1 MRANQSWGDVLNLA
15 LGAGFR
21 AKIFTHG
28 WSQLP
33 ALLPGYVRE
42 LQYQFLPLGLALGTL
57 GALALLWRSR
67 RVGLFTLL
75 VWLASSLFGLNVAA
89 DIPKAHVY
97 FLPGYVIW
105 SLWVG
110 MGGLAFAQTLVRA
123 LPNGAGRIRPIVTT
137 AILGL
142 LFLPFVRGAYPFGTM
157 DRSGHWEYRRT
168 AEQIM
173 DHVEPNA
180 VILCRWEGCMPLRY
194 LQLVEGRGP
203 GVQLDQSEPEGGVN
217 WAERASIY
225 VSSHPVYAISYNPDL
240 AERYR
245 LFPLE
250 LDSPIDVFR
259 VGDPAR

>member
-42 LQYQFLPLGLALGTL
+42 LQDQFLPLGLALGTL
-57 GALALLWRSR
+57 GAMTLLWRSR

-89 DIPKAHVY
+89 GVPKAHVY
-97 FLPGYVIW
+97 FLPAYVIW

-110 MGGLAFAQTLVRA
+110 VGGATLAQTLARA
-123 LPNGAGRIRPIVTT
+123 LPTGAGRIRPIVTT
-137 AILGL
+137 AIPVL
-142 LFLPFVRGAYPFGTM
+142 LLLPFVRSAYLFGNM
-157 DRSGHWEYRRT
+157 DRSGHWEYRRS

-173 DHVEPNA
+173 DRVEPGA
-180 VILCRWEGCMPLRY
+180 VILCRWEECMSLRY
-194 LQLVEGRGP
+194 LQLVEGWKP
-203 GVQLDQSEPEGGVN
+203 SVQLDQSEPEDGVN
-217 WAERASIY
+217 WAERASI
-225 VSSHPVYAISYNPDL
+225 
-240 AERYR
+240 
-245 LFPLE
+245 
-250 LDSPIDVFR
+250 
-259 VGDPAR
+259 